1 MKKIITATGKFGPY
15 NSIEML
21 SDRYHVDGA
30 DLPFTVIGQG
40 EISDV
45 VDGDFPLSEVT
56 VYSDPEAYK
65 WQRAAAYPS
74 FADQFD
80 LLYHSGIDGWKAAIQ
95 TVKDQYPK
103 G

>member
-1 MKKIITATGKFGPY
+1 MKKITTATGKFGPY
-15 NSIEML
+15 NSVEVL

-45 VDGDFPLSEVT
+45 VDGDFPSPEP
-56 VYSDPEAYK
+56 YHDPEAYK
-65 WQRAAAYPS
+65 YQRAAAYPS

-80 LLYHSGIDGWKAAIQ
+80 LLYHGGMDAWKAAIQ
-95 TVKDQYPK
+95 AVKDQYPK
-103 G
+103 PE

>member
-1 MKKIITATGKFGPY
+1 MKKITTVVGKFGPY
-15 NSIEML
+15 NSVVILE
-21 SDRYHVDGA
+21 DRYHVDGA
-30 DLPFTVIGQG
+30 DLPFTVVGQG

-45 VDGDFPLSEVT
+45 VDNDFPPVE
-56 VYSDPEAYK
+56 YHDPEAYK

-95 TVKDQYPK
+95 AIKDQYPK
-103 G
+103 NT